1 MLAIGE
7 KVEAPKFE
15 NVPSDLKQYPNWVL
29 WKAEPH
35 GKELSKVPY
44 QPNKNHASSVDSN
57 TWGGFE
63 TIKKAFNNGG
73 FTGIGFVLS
82 DNVPYSVL
90 DLDGLTKND
99 ERLPNFAFGFVEQS
113 PSNNGKHVWFN
124 KKLTEFTDTKK
135 TLSNKTNVEYYQTG
149 RYITI
154 TGRKRSG
161 NNGDK
166 PISEYANDLVGL
178 KEYLLKFGFGKTKT
192 QIKAVTGTNE
202 FSDDEL
208 INKIKSSA
216 QREKFDTLFSGDYSD
231 YSSQSEGDLALCN
244 ILAYWTNKDPEQIDS
259 IFRESG
265 FMRDKWDKKDGKSTY
280 GYRTINKAI
289 AGTKIGY
296 DPHALDNHYQI
307 NLEDSNSNGDAYKA
321 SNGEV
326 TYSYDDTGNS
336 QRMQARFGKRYK
348 YVGDTKKI
356 MMWDGKR
363 WIEDNSMA
371 LENDFNKV
379 VYDLKYEKLHIPD
392 SQQGDDQ
399 DDLVKEA
406 KKARGRFI
414 KRSRQHAGKVG
425 ALAEF
430 KNLIALSADSFDQD
444 NSVINT
450 PLGTW
455 HVEEK
460 KVTPHNR
467 KDLITKITSGTPEQ
481 SHDCPKWKKFINET
495 FEGDKDVI
503 QFMQRAIGYSLL
515 GDNRDRKMFVLH
527 GVGEEHNGSNG
538 KSLFVETIAHVL
550 NDYATVMSPSS
561 LIKPKYKKDGGEA
574 TPDLVALK
582 DKRFV
587 YTSEL
592 NTDDQIDEAKLKEIT
607 GDRAISTR
615 ALYDKEKRSL
625 KKTFTI
631 FMVTNHKPTISGT
644 EGALWDRVIFV
655 PFAHWVS
662 SKEANTNLFN
672 EFVEEETNGILN
684 WIYEGAN
691 DYLKQG
697 LNIPQTIISNG
708 QQYKKDQDVLGEFV
722 DECLQFD
729 DLQIEWTSTRDIK
742 NACQKW
748 LTQNHKPFSNITQYL
763 AKRYKKYAKRKNS
776 ARGYYVKL
784 NEFSHKFHI
793 VGQSV

>member
-1 MLAIGE
+1 MITTETNLKAINFDNI
-7 KVEAPKFE
+7 PK
-15 NVPSDLKQYPNWVL
+15 DLKSYPNWTL
-29 WKAEPH
+29 WKAER
-35 GKELSKVPY
+35 KRDSNELSKVPY
-44 QPNKNHASSVDSN
+44 QIDGKRASSTN
-57 TWGGFE
+57 YHTWTSYDNAKEAYLKGDFSGLFF
-63 TIKKAFNNGG
+63 A
-73 FTGIGFVLS
+73 LS
-82 DNVPYSVL
+82 DNEPYSVL
-90 DLDGLTKND
+90 DLDGLTRDDKRQPSFNV
-99 ERLPNFAFGFVEQS
+99 GFVEKT
-113 PSNNGKHVWFN
+113 PSGKGIHVWFN
-124 KKLTEFTDTKK
+124 EKLPDVHAQKR
-135 TLSNKTNVEYYQTG
+135 NNVEFYQSSRFITVTG
-149 RYITI
+149 D
-154 TGRKRSG
+154 S
-161 NNGDK
+161 NNLDK
-166 PISEYANDLVGL
+166 SVSEYPNDLVGL

-289 AGTKIGY
+289 AGTKFGY

-748 LTQNHKPFSNITQYL
+748 LTQNHKPFSDITKYL
-763 AKRYKKYAKRKNS
+763 GERYKAYAKRKKS
-776 ARGYYVKL
+776 SRGYYAKL
-784 NEFSHKFHI
+784 NDLSVPFHI
-793 VGQSV
+793 VSKAVQK

>member
-90 DLDGLTKND
+90 DLDGLTKED
-99 ERLPNFAFGFVEQS
+99 VRHPNFNVGFVEKS
-113 PSNNGKHVWFN
+113 PSGKGLHFWFKGKLPEI
-124 KKLTEFTDTKK
+124 KKQK
-135 TLSNKTNVEYYQTG
+135 SNNVEYYQAKRFITFTG
-149 RYITI
+149 N
-154 TGRKRSG
+154 S
-161 NNGDK
+161 NNGDTS
-166 PISEYANDLVGL
+166 ISEQSNDMDGL
-178 KEYLLKFGFGKTKT
+178 EKYLKSFGFHDNKNNVSLLT
-192 QIKAVTGTNE
+192 TNYTHIHRTNGLTNDE
-202 FSDDEL
+202 IIDSLNKSD
-208 INKIKSSA
+208 KYAK
-216 QREKFDTLFSGDYSD
+216 LFSGDYSEYPSD
-231 YSSQSEGDLALCN
+231 THPEGDHSNADQALINKLAK
-244 ILAYWTNKDPEQIDS
+244 YTNSEPERMDS
-259 IFRESG
+259 IFRRSG
-265 FMRDKWDKKDGKSTY
+265 LMRDKWDSKRGKSTY
-280 GYRTINKAI
+280 GQITIENATSSVKHDNFYLSI
-289 AGTKIGY
+289 PGVNDSKKSKLKKSKI
-296 DPHALDNHYQI
+296 
-307 NLEDSNSNGDAYKA
+307 
-321 SNGEV
+321 
-326 TYSYDDTGNS
+326 YSYDDTGNS
-336 QRMQARFGKRYK
+336 ERMFDRFGEKYK
-348 YVGDTKKI
+348 YDTTNKAT
-356 MMWDGKR
+356 MVYDGKR
-363 WIEDNSMA
+363 WKLDETHEMQG
-371 LENDFNKV
+371 DFNKV
-379 VYDLKYEKLHIPD
+379 VKDLGKEELHLPE
-392 SQQGDDQ
+392 GYTDDDEQ
-399 DDLVKEA
+399 DA
-406 KKARGRFI
+406 KKIRGKFI

-425 ALAEF
+425 ALEEF
-430 KNLIALSADSFDQD
+430 KNLIALSADSFDTD
-444 NSVINT
+444 NSVVNT

-460 KVTPHNR
+460 KVTPHNC

-748 LTQNHKPFSNITQYL
+748 LTQNHKPFSDITKYL
-763 AKRYKKYAKRKNS
+763 GERYKAYAKRKKS
-776 ARGYYVKL
+776 SRGYYAKL
-784 NEFSHKFHI
+784 NDLSVPFHI
-793 VGQSV
+793 VSKAVQK